1 MKRNKIVN
9 KNKQINKSK
18 KSKKNFSRYNVF
30 YIAMAAIFIG
40 ITGRLLYLQV
50 VMADEYRETANSNKY
65 KNVSVAAARGDII
78 DRNGKVFAESV
89 QNYVLQFSET
99 EESKKYFFKTMSQ
112 VFEILDEKQ
121 IPIVDEFPIIIS
133 NEGKLEY
140 NFKATD
146 ESSRKWLELRFK
158 KDRGFL
164 EKVVKKEYGEEKK
177 TSELTEEQAKHVDE
191 LLLQISAEEAYKT
204 LEKDYGVDRY
214 YELTLPER
222 RRFLLLKDAMKMQSF
237 SGYSPVVI
245 ANTLDQET
253 AFLFEQLQPDMPG
266 IIVDTQPRRNYPNGE
281 LGSAFLGYM
290 SQINPWEQEKY
301 EEKGYDV
308 STDDVGKAGIEA
320 AYESYLKGTKGQESI
335 EINKQGRRVRTLGQ
349 VEAYQGKTVQLNIDM
364 DVQRAAEKA
373 LDDVMADLQ
382 KSGKNYYG
390 DSTNAT
396 RGAAVALSTKGEV
409 LALVS
414 RPGFDPNIF
423 TDPGKLS
430 TELSQQY
437 FNPDLEAMGKEYI
450 KKRGLAN
457 KKGILTDEELTLS
470 LAEREQLLLDKMFPI
485 DKSIEGNTDKREDKY
500 DIFPKPFY
508 NYGTLSLVPPGSTF
522 KPVTA
527 LAGLEEGVIT
537 EDTSVVDNGYYTKR
551 YATYRGACWIWNMND
566 QHGSHGPTDVKKA
579 LEVSCNYFFY
589 DVAERLY
596 VKGGAEK
603 SPKNA
608 LDLIAKYGWQLGLG
622 LPQGSDLKASTGIE
636 IEENFGQIYNYE
648 SNKNVQA
655 NTFINRM
662 AEDLQKG
669 ISSVN
674 ASSHYKPFDITQQD
688 ESGSGKELEQI
699 KLTNS
704 KKKTLVDT
712 IRGEMKKDESSDYD
726 NIMKILKPLVEDI
739 INTNEDIKALGYS
752 EADIDNIVRAMYNAI
767 NDTNVY
773 IKSAA
778 NAYDASI
785 GQGMNQFT
793 PLQLASYIATLLN
806 GGDRYDVKLVD
817 KIIDSDTKEVIED
830 IEPKIISK
838 ANFSKENI
846 EIIKEGM
853 GKVTQGENGT
863 TSSVFKDFPIR
874 TGGKT
879 GTSNVVTYDLQKPLG
894 RDAASVYVGF
904 APYDNPE
911 IVVCSIV
918 FDAAHGDGS
927 IAKAMFEAYFKEEI
941 LKTNPNYEFKYK

>member
-1 MKRNKIVN
+1 MKRNKTVN

-18 KSKKNFSRYNVF
+18 KSKKSFSRYNIF

-50 VMADEYRETANSNKY
+50 VMADEYREIANSNKY

-99 EESKKYFFKTMSQ
+99 EESKKYFFETMSK

-121 IPIVDEFPIIIS
+121 IPIVDEFPIII
-133 NEGKLEY
+133 NKEGKLEY

-146 ESSRKWLELRFK
+146 EESRKWLELRFK
-158 KDRGFL
+158 KDRGFVD
-164 EKVVKKEYGEEKK
+164 EVVKKEYGEEKK
-177 TSELTEEQAKHVDE
+177 ISELTEEQKKHVDE

-214 YELTLPER
+214 YELTLNER
-222 RRFLLLKDAMKMQSF
+222 RRFLLIKDAMKMQSF

-253 AFLFEQLQPDMPG
+253 AFVFEQLQPDMPG

-308 STDDVGKAGIEA
+308 NTDDIGKAGIEA
-320 AYESYLKGTKGQESI
+320 AYEPYLKGTKGQESI

-349 VEAYQGKTVQLNIDM
+349 VEASQGKTVQLNIDM
-364 DVQRAAEKA
+364 DVQRAAEEA
-373 LDDVMADLQ
+373 LDEVMANLQ

-396 RGAAVALSTKGEV
+396 RGAAVALNMQGEV

-423 TDPGKLS
+423 TDPGKLT

-457 KKGILTDEELTLS
+457 KEGILTADDLTKS

-485 DKSIEGNTDKREDKY
+485 DKSIPGNTDKREDKY

-508 NYGTLSLVPPGSTF
+508 NYSTLSLVPPGSTF

-537 EDTSVVDNGYYTKR
+537 GDTKVLDAGEYGKYGYE
-551 YATYRGACWIWNMND
+551 GSCWIWNMNNKR
-566 QHGSHGPTDVKKA
+566 GSHGRINVKEA
-579 LEVSCNYFFY
+579 LEVSCNYFFF
-589 DVAERLY
+589 DVADRLY
-596 VKGGAEK
+596 EK
-603 SPKNA
+603 AGKNEEA
-608 LDLIAKYGWQLGLG
+608 LNLIAEYGWQLGLG
-622 LPQGSDLKASTGIE
+622 LPQGSELKASTGIE

-662 AEDLQKG
+662 AEDLKKG
-669 ISSVN
+669 ISSMN
-674 ASSHYKPFDITQQD
+674 AAPHYKSFDIIQQD
-688 ESGSGKELEQI
+688 ENGSGKELEQI

-704 KKKTLVDT
+704 KKKVLVDA
-712 IRGEMKKDESSDYD
+712 IREEIKKEEMSTSDD
-726 NIMKILKPLVEDI
+726 IIERFKPLIQDI
-739 INTNEDIKALGYS
+739 INTNETIKALGYS
-752 EADIDNIVRAMYNAI
+752 EKDIENIALAMFYCV
-767 NDTNVY
+767 NDAHSY
-773 IKSAA
+773 IKSPA

-806 GGDRYDVKLVD
+806 GGDRYEVKLVD
-817 KIIDSDTKEVIED
+817 KIIDSETKEVIED

-863 TSSVFKDFPIR
+863 TSSVFEGFPIN

-879 GTSNVVTYDLQKPLG
+879 GTSNIISTDEMQKATG

-904 APYDNPE
+904 APYDNPK

-927 IAKAMFEAYFKEEI
+927 IAKAMFEAYLKEDI
-941 LKTNPNYEFKYK
+941 LKNDPNYEFKYK

>member
-1 MKRNKIVN
+1 MK
-9 KNKQINKSK
+9 KNKRIIKNKKNK
-18 KSKKNFSRYNVF
+18 KSFSRYNLF
-30 YIAMAAIFIG
+30 YIAMVAIFIG
-40 ITGRLLYLQV
+40 ITSRLLYLQI
-50 VMADEYRETANSNKY
+50 VMVDDYRERANSNKY
-65 KNVSVAAARGDII
+65 KTVSVAAARGDIV
-78 DRNGKVFAESV
+78 DRKGKVFAESV

-99 EESKKYFFKTMSQ
+99 EESKEYFFKTMSK
-112 VFEILDEKQ
+112 VFEILDKKQ
-121 IPIVDEFPIIIS
+121 IPIVDEFPIII
-133 NEGKLEY
+133 NNQGKLEY

-146 ESSRKWLELRFK
+146 ESGRKWLELRFK

-164 EKVVKKEYGEEKK
+164 EKVVQKEYGEEKK
-177 TSELTEEQAKHVDE
+177 TSKLTEEQNKHVDE
-191 LLLQISAEEAYKT
+191 LLLQITAEEAYKT

-214 YELTLPER
+214 YELTLHER
-222 RRFLLLKDAMKMQSF
+222 RRFLLLKDAIKMQSF

-253 AFLFEQLQPDMPG
+253 AFVFEQLQPDMPG
-266 IIVDTQPRRNYPNGE
+266 IIVDTQPMRSYPNGE

-290 SQINPWEQEKY
+290 SKINPWEQAKY

-308 STDDVGKAGIEA
+308 STDDIGKAGVEA
-320 AYESYLKGTKGQESI
+320 AYEPYLKGTKGQESI

-373 LDDVMADLQ
+373 LDEVMTNLQ

-396 RGAAVALSTKGEV
+396 RGAAVAISTKGEV

-423 TDPGKLS
+423 TDPGKLT
-430 TELSQQY
+430 TELSQKY

-450 KKRGLAN
+450 KKRGLASIE
-457 KKGILTDEELTLS
+457 GILTAKELTTLT
-470 LAEREQLLLDKMFPI
+470 LAEREQLLLERMFPI
-485 DKSIEGNTDKREDKY
+485 DKSIPGNTEKREDRY

-537 EDTSVVDNGYYTKR
+537 EETTVIDDGYYNHR
-551 YATYRGACWIWNMND
+551 YPSYKGACWIYNMNN
-566 QHGSHGPTDVKKA
+566 QHGSHGPTNVKKA

-589 DVAERLY
+589 DVADRLF

-603 SPKNA
+603 NPKNS

-622 LPQGSDLKASTGIE
+622 LPPGSELKDLTTGIE
-636 IEENFGQIYNYE
+636 IEENFGPVYNYE
-648 SNKNVQA
+648 SNKTVQA
-655 NTFINRM
+655 NTFINQM
-662 AEDLQKG
+662 AEYLQKG
-669 ISSVN
+669 ISSLN
-674 ASSHYKPFDITQQD
+674 SASHYKPFDITQED

-712 IRGEMKKDESSDYD
+712 IRGEMKKDERPDYD

-739 INTNEDIKALGYS
+739 INTNEKIKALGYS
-752 EADIDNIVRAMYNAI
+752 EDDIDNIVLAMYHAV
-767 NDTNVY
+767 NDTNGY

-793 PLQLASYIATLLN
+793 PLQLASYLATLLN
-806 GGDRYDVKLVD
+806 GGERYEVKLVD
-817 KIIDSDTKEVIED
+817 KIIDSKTKEVIED
-830 IEPKIISK
+830 IEPKLISK
-838 ANFSKENI
+838 ANFNKANI

-863 TSSVFKDFPIR
+863 SSSIFEGFPIR

-879 GTSNVVTYDLQKPLG
+879 GTSNVVTQTLQEPLG

-918 FDAAHGDGS
+918 FDAAHGDGT

-941 LKTNPNYEFKYK
+941 LKANPNYEFKYK

>member
-1 MKRNKIVN
+1 MKKNKKIIRNK
-9 KNKQINKSK
+9 KNKKS
-18 KSKKNFSRYNVF
+18 FSRYNLF
-30 YIAMAAIFIG
+30 YIAMAVIFIG
-40 ITGRLLYLQV
+40 ITSRLLFLQI
-50 VMADEYRETANSNKY
+50 VMVEDYRERANSNKY
-65 KNVSVAAARGDII
+65 KTVSVAAARGDIV
-78 DRNGKVFAESV
+78 DRNGKVFAESI

-99 EESKKYFFKTMSQ
+99 EESKKYFFKTMSR
-112 VFEILDEKQ
+112 VFEILDKKQ
-121 IPIVDEFPIIIS
+121 IPVVDEFPIIIN

-164 EKVVKKEYGEEKK
+164 EKVVKKEYGEGKK
-177 TSELTEEQAKHVDE
+177 VSELTDEQKNYMDV
-191 LLLQISAEEAYKT
+191 LLLQITAEEAYKT

-214 YELTLPER
+214 YELTLHER

-253 AFLFEQLQPDMPG
+253 AFVFEQLQPDMPG
-266 IIVDTQPRRNYPNGE
+266 IIVDTQPMRAYPNGE

-308 STDDVGKAGIEA
+308 STDDIGKAGIEA

-373 LDDVMADLQ
+373 LDEVMTNLQ

-396 RGAAVALSTKGEV
+396 RGAAVAISTKGEV

-414 RPGFDPNIF
+414 KPGFDPNIF
-423 TDPGKLS
+423 TDPGKLT

-457 KKGILTDEELTLS
+457 IKGVLTDKELTLS
-470 LAEREQLLLDKMFPI
+470 LAEREQLLLDRMFPI
-485 DKSIEGNTDKREDKY
+485 DKSIPGNTTRREDRY

-537 EDTSVVDNGYYTKR
+537 EDTSVKDNGYYTKR
-551 YATYRGACWIWNMND
+551 YATYRGACWIWNMNN

-589 DVAERLY
+589 DVADRLY

-726 NIMKILKPLVEDI
+726 SIMKILKPLVEDI

-793 PLQLASYIATLLN
+793 PLQLASYLATLLN
-806 GGDRYDVKLVD
+806 GGERYEVKLVD
-817 KIIDSDTKEVIED
+817 KIIDSKTKEVIED
-830 IEPKIISK
+830 IEPKLISK
-838 ANFSKENI
+838 ANFNKANI

-853 GKVTQGENGT
+853 GKVTRGENGT
-863 TSSVFKDFPIR
+863 TSAVFRDFPIR

-879 GTSNVVTYDLQKPLG
+879 GTSNVVTQTLQESLG

-918 FDAAHGDGS
+918 FDAAHGDGT
-927 IAKAMFEAYFKEEI
+927 IAKAMFEAYFKEQI

>member
-1 MKRNKIVN
+1 MK
-9 KNKQINKSK
+9 KNKKSIKNK
-18 KSKKNFSRYNVF
+18 KSFSRYNLF
-30 YIAMAAIFIG
+30 YIAMVAIFVG
-40 ITGRLLYLQV
+40 ITSRLLFLQI
-50 VMADEYRETANSNKY
+50 VMVDDYRETANSNKY
-65 KNVSVAAARGDII
+65 KTVSVAAARGDIV
-78 DRNGKVFAESV
+78 DRNGKVFAESI

-99 EESKKYFFKTMSQ
+99 EESKKHFFKTMSK
-112 VFEILDEKQ
+112 VFEILDKKQ
-121 IPIVDEFPIIIS
+121 IPIVDEFPIII
-133 NEGKLEY
+133 NNKGKLEY
-140 NFKATD
+140 NFKAAD

-164 EKVVKKEYGEEKK
+164 ENVVKKEYGEGKK
-177 TSELTEEQAKHVDE
+177 GSELTEEQKKYMDT
-191 LLLQISAEEAYKT
+191 LLLQITAEEAYKT

-214 YELTLPER
+214 YELTLHER
-222 RRFLLLKDAMKMQSF
+222 RRFLLLKDAMKMRSF

-253 AFLFEQLQPDMPG
+253 AFVFEQLQPDMPG
-266 IIVDTQPRRNYPNGE
+266 IIVDTQPMRSYPNGE

-290 SQINPWEQEKY
+290 SQINPWEQGKY

-308 STDDVGKAGIEA
+308 STDNIGKAGIEA

-373 LDDVMADLQ
+373 LDEVMTNLQ

-396 RGAAVALSTKGEV
+396 RGAAVAISTKGEV

-414 RPGFDPNIF
+414 KPGFDPNIF
-423 TDPGKLS
+423 TDPGKLT

-457 KKGILTDEELTLS
+457 IKGILTDKELTLS
-470 LAEREQLLLDKMFPI
+470 LAEREKLLLDRMFPI
-485 DKSIEGNTDKREDKY
+485 DKSIPGNTKKREDRY

-537 EDTSVVDNGYYTKR
+537 GDTDILDDGIYGKYGY
-551 YATYRGACWIWNMND
+551 GGSCWIYNMNNR
-566 QHGSHGPTDVKKA
+566 HGSHGRINVKEA
-579 LEVSCNYFFY
+579 LEVSCNYFFF
-589 DVAERLY
+589 DVADRLFT
-596 VKGGAEK
+596 KGGGM
-603 SPKNA
+603 KNPESA
-608 LDLIAKYGWQLGLG
+608 LNLIAEYGWKLGLG
-622 LPQGSDLKASTGIE
+622 LPQGSELKASTGIE
-636 IEENFGQIYNYE
+636 IEEYFGQVYNYE
-648 SNKNVQA
+648 SNKNVQV
-655 NTFINRM
+655 NTFTNQM
-662 AEDLQKG
+662 VEYLQKG

-674 ASSHYKPFDITQQD
+674 AASHYKPFDITQKD
-688 ESGSGKELEQI
+688 ESGNGKELDQI
-699 KLTNS
+699 KLTNT
-704 KKKTLVDT
+704 KKKTLVDM
-712 IRGEMKKDESSDYD
+712 IKGEMKKDEKPDYD
-726 NIMKILKPLVEDI
+726 NIMKKLKPLVEDI
-739 INTNEDIKALGYS
+739 INTNEEIKALGYS
-752 EADIDNIVRAMYNAI
+752 EADIDNIVLAIYNAV
-767 NDTNVY
+767 NDTNGY
-773 IKSAA
+773 IKSPA

-785 GQGMNQFT
+785 GQGINQFT
-793 PLQLASYIATLLN
+793 PLQLASYLATLLN
-806 GGDRYDVKLVD
+806 GGERYEVKLVD
-817 KIIDSDTKEVIED
+817 KIIDSKTKEVIED
-830 IEPKIISK
+830 IEPKLISK
-838 ANFSKENI
+838 ASFNKANI
-846 EIIKEGM
+846 DIIKEGM

-863 TSSVFKDFPIR
+863 TSAVFNGFPIP

-918 FDAAHGDGS
+918 FDAAHGDGT

>member
-1 MKRNKIVN
+1 MKKNKKIIRNK
-9 KNKQINKSK
+9 KNKKS
-18 KSKKNFSRYNVF
+18 FSRYNLF
-30 YIAMAAIFIG
+30 YIAMVVIFIG
-40 ITGRLLYLQV
+40 ITSRLLFLQI
-50 VMADEYRETANSNKY
+50 VMVEDYRERANSNKY
-65 KNVSVAAARGDII
+65 KTVSVAAARGDIV
-78 DRNGKVFAESV
+78 DRNGKVFAQSV

-99 EESKKYFFKTMSQ
+99 EESKEHFFKTMSK
-112 VFEILDEKQ
+112 VFEILDKKQ
-121 IPIVDEFPIIIS
+121 IPIVDEFPIIIN

-164 EKVVKKEYGEEKK
+164 EQVVKKEYGEGKK
-177 TSELTEEQAKHVDE
+177 SSELTEEQKNYMDV
-191 LLLQISAEEAYKT
+191 LLLQITAEEAYKT

-214 YELTLPER
+214 YELTLHER

-253 AFLFEQLQPDMPG
+253 AFVFEQLQPDMPG

-308 STDDVGKAGIEA
+308 STDDIGKAGIEA
-320 AYESYLKGTKGQESI
+320 AYEAYLKGTKGQESI

-373 LDDVMADLQ
+373 LDEVMTNLQ

-396 RGAAVALSTKGEV
+396 RGAAVAISTKGEV

-414 RPGFDPNIF
+414 KPGFDPNIF
-423 TDPGKLS
+423 TDPGKLT

-457 KKGILTDEELTLS
+457 IKGILTAEELTTLS
-470 LAEREQLLLDKMFPI
+470 LEKREQLLLDRMFPI
-485 DKSIEGNTDKREDKY
+485 DKSIPGNTTRREDRY

-522 KPVTA
+522 KPATA

-537 EDTSVVDNGYYTKR
+537 GDTEILDDGIYGKYGY
-551 YATYRGACWIWNMND
+551 GGSCWIYNMNNR
-566 QHGSHGPTDVKKA
+566 HGSHGRINVKEA
-579 LEVSCNYFFY
+579 LEVSCNYFFF
-589 DVAERLY
+589 DVADRLFT
-596 VKGGAEK
+596 KGGGMEN
-603 SPKNA
+603 PEGA
-608 LDLIAKYGWQLGLG
+608 LNLIAKYGWQLGLG
-622 LPQGSDLKASTGIE
+622 LPQGSELKASTGIE

-655 NTFINRM
+655 NTFINQV
-662 AEDLQKG
+662 AEYLQKG
-669 ISSVN
+669 ISSMN
-674 ASSHYKPFDITQQD
+674 AASHYKPFDIVQQ
-688 ESGSGKELEQI
+688 EEIGTGKELEQI

-704 KKKTLVDT
+704 KKKTLVDV
-712 IRGEMKKDESSDYD
+712 IREEIKKEEMSTSDD
-726 NIMKILKPLVEDI
+726 ILERFKPLIQDI
-739 INTNEDIKALGYS
+739 INTNETIKALGYS
-752 EADIDNIVRAMYNAI
+752 EDDIENIALAMFYCV
-767 NDTNVY
+767 NDAHSY
-773 IKSAA
+773 IKSPG

-793 PLQLASYIATLLN
+793 PLQLASYLATLLN
-806 GGDRYDVKLVD
+806 GGERYEVKLVD
-817 KIIDSDTKEVIED
+817 KIIDSKTKEVIED
-830 IEPKIISK
+830 IEPKVISK
-838 ANFSKENI
+838 ASFNKANI

-853 GKVTQGENGT
+853 GKVTRGENGT
-863 TSSVFKDFPIR
+863 TSAVFNGFPIP

-879 GTSNVVTYDLQKPLG
+879 GTSNVVTYALQKPLG

-904 APYDNPE
+904 APFDNPE

-918 FDAAHGDGS
+918 FDAAHGDGT
-927 IAKAMFEAYFKEEI
+927 IAKAMFEAYFKEQI

>member
-1 MKRNKIVN
+1 MKKNKKIIRNK
-9 KNKQINKSK
+9 KNKKS
-18 KSKKNFSRYNVF
+18 FSRYNLF
-30 YIAMAAIFIG
+30 YIAMVFIFIG
-40 ITGRLLYLQV
+40 ITSRLLFLQI
-50 VMADEYRETANSNKY
+50 VMVEDYRETANSNKY
-65 KNVSVAAARGDII
+65 KTVSVAAARGDIV
-78 DRNGKVFAESV
+78 DRNGKVFAQSV

-99 EESKKYFFKTMSQ
+99 EESKEHFFKTMSK
-112 VFEILDEKQ
+112 VFEILDKKQ
-121 IPIVDEFPIIIS
+121 IPIVDEFPIIIN

-164 EKVVKKEYGEEKK
+164 EQVVKKEYGEGKK
-177 TSELTEEQAKHVDE
+177 VSELTEEQKNYMDV
-191 LLLQISAEEAYKT
+191 LLLQITAEEAYKT

-214 YELTLPER
+214 YELTLHER

-253 AFLFEQLQPDMPG
+253 AFVFEQLQPDMPG
-266 IIVDTQPRRNYPNGE
+266 IIVDTQPMRAYPNGE

-290 SQINPWEQEKY
+290 SQINPWEQDKY

-308 STDDVGKAGIEA
+308 STDDIGKAGIEA

-373 LDDVMADLQ
+373 LDEVMTNLQ

-396 RGAAVALSTKGEV
+396 RGAAVAISTKGEV

-414 RPGFDPNIF
+414 KPGFDPNIF
-423 TDPGKLS
+423 TDPGKLT

-437 FNPDLEAMGKEYI
+437 FNPDLEAMGKDYI

-457 KKGILTDEELTLS
+457 IKGILTADELTTLS
-470 LAEREQLLLDKMFPI
+470 LEKREQLLLDRMFPI
-485 DKSIEGNTDKREDKY
+485 DKSIPGNTTKREDRY

-537 EDTSVVDNGYYTKR
+537 GDTKILDDGIYGKYGY
-551 YATYRGACWIWNMND
+551 GGSCWIYNMNNR
-566 QHGSHGPTDVKKA
+566 HGSHGRINVEEA
-579 LEVSCNYFFY
+579 LEVSCNYFFF
-589 DVAERLY
+589 DVADRLFT
-596 VKGGAEK
+596 KGGGM
-603 SPKNA
+603 KNPESA
-608 LDLIAKYGWQLGLG
+608 LNLIAEYGWKLGLG
-622 LPQGSDLKASTGIE
+622 LPQGSELKASTGIE
-636 IEENFGQIYNYE
+636 IEEYFGQVYNYE
-648 SNKNVQA
+648 SSKTTQA
-655 NTFINRM
+655 NVYINQLVDYL
-662 AEDLQKG
+662 EKG
-669 ISSVN
+669 ISSMN
-674 ASSHYKPFDITQQD
+674 AASHYKPFDIVQQ
-688 ESGSGKELEQI
+688 EEIGTGKELEQI

-704 KKKTLVDT
+704 KKKVLVDA
-712 IRGEMKKDESSDYD
+712 IREEIKKEEMSTSDD
-726 NIMKILKPLVEDI
+726 IIKRFKPLIQDI
-739 INTNEDIKALGYS
+739 INTNETIKALGYS
-752 EADIDNIVRAMYNAI
+752 EDDIENIAVAMFYCV
-767 NDTNVY
+767 NDAHSY
-773 IKSAA
+773 IQSPG

-793 PLQLASYIATLLN
+793 PLQLASYLATLLN
-806 GGDRYDVKLVD
+806 GGERYEVKLVD
-817 KIIDSDTKEVIED
+817 KIIDSKTKEVIED
-830 IEPKIISK
+830 IEPKLISK
-838 ANFSKENI
+838 ASFNKANI
-846 EIIKEGM
+846 DIIKEGM
-853 GKVTQGENGT
+853 GKVTRGENGT
-863 TSSVFKDFPIR
+863 TSAVFDGFPIQ

-904 APYDNPE
+904 APYENPE

-918 FDAAHGDGS
+918 FDAAHGDGT
-927 IAKAMFEAYFKEEI
+927 IAKAMFEAYFKEQI